1 MFFLQGSVRKKGS
14 SWYYR
19 YYTYI
24 NGEKKQIERKGG
36 STKKQA
42 LEKLN
47 EEIYMLNNNIS
58 TPSEEVLNGYLDMW
72 LNDYIKNEK
81 SDNTFDKYRNVCT
94 KYIKPTIG
102 PIRLKDLKVIH
113 IEKFIKYLKTKKLSS
128 TSIQMYF
135 GVLKTALNKAVK
147 LQLLTTNPCTFV
159 DTPKRNKFN
168 ANILTL
174 DEFKQVYSI
183 LNKNIYEDFIFL
195 LALEITLETGLR
207 RGEMC
212 GLTWNSID
220 FKNKSII
227 VDKAL
232 IRVENHYTI
241 SAPKTEGSYRT
252 LPISDRLISLLKSQS
267 LKQKENKLKYRNSY
281 INNTFNNNE
290 IDLVFTNENG
300 KYILPS
306 TFLQRFKRLLK
317 YCDIEKRIRWHD
329 LRHTNA
335 TLLLEGGVDFK
346 TLQNRLGHSLIG
358 TTMDIYAHVTED
370 MNRNATS
377 VIENI
382 LKIK

>member
-1 MFFLQGSVRKKGS
+1 MQGSVRKKGS

>member
-1 MFFLQGSVRKKGS
+1 MQGSVRKKGNA
-14 SWYYR
+14 WYYR

-36 STKKQA
+36 STKKVA

-58 TPSEEVLNGYLDMW
+58 TPSEEYLSGYLDMW
-72 LNDYIKNEK
+72 LEDYIKDEK
-81 SDNTFDKYRNVCT
+81 SDNTLDKYRNVCN
-94 KYIKPTIG
+94 KYIKPNLGMIK
-102 PIRLKDLKVIH
+102 LKDLKVIH
-113 IEKFIKYLKTKKLSS
+113 IEKFLKLLKDKNLSK

-135 GVLKTALNKAVK
+135 GVLKTSLNKAIK
-147 LQLLTTNPCTFV
+147 LQLINDNPCKYV
-159 DTPKRNKFN
+159 DTPKRDKFN

-174 DEFKQVYSI
+174 DEFKKVYNL
-183 LNKNIYEDFIFL
+183 LNKNLYEDFIFL
-195 LALEITLETGLR
+195 LGLEITLETGLR

-212 GLTWNSID
+212 GLTWDSID
-220 FKNKSII
+220 LENKLIV

-232 IRVENHYTI
+232 IRVENHYKI
-241 SAPKTEGSYRT
+241 SKLKTEGSYRT
-252 LPISDRLISLLKSQS
+252 LPISDRLVTLLKEQS
-267 LKQKENKLKYRNSY
+267 IRQKENRLKYGELY
-281 INNTFNNNE
+281 IKNIFDNNE
-290 IDLVFTNENG
+290 FNLVFTNENG

-306 TFLQRFKRLLK
+306 TFLQRLKRLLK
-317 YCDIEKRIRWHD
+317 YCCIEKRIRWHD

-358 TTMDIYAHVTED
+358 TTMDIYAHVTEE

-377 VIENI
+377 VIENM

>member
-1 MFFLQGSVRKKGS
+1 MQGSVRKKGS

-36 STKKQA
+36 STKKKA

-72 LNDYIKNEK
+72 LSDYIKNEK

-102 PIRLKDLKVIH
+102 YIRLKDLKVIH

-183 LNKNIYEDFIFL
+183 LNKNVYEDFIFL

-241 SAPKTEGSYRT
+241 STPKTEGSYRT

-267 LKQKENKLKYRNSY
+267 LKQKENKLKYRESY
-281 INNTFNNNE
+281 INNIFNNNE

-370 MNRNATS
+370 MNRNATC